1 MSIRRVEWLA
11 AAVLAASMSPLAS
24 LAAQADTSFQVARD
38 AVIEITMRTGRLS
51 VRGEDRATAE
61 LRGSRTNYEIRSSRV
76 GVVLDVNDRN
86 GRNRS
91 GNRGN
96 NRNRDT
102 DEADV
107 VLIVP
112 RSVRLVVNGTST
124 DVSIANVAGDVEVT
138 LVTGDFEGRALG
150 GRAILQSMTGDVKIT
165 EGVGDLRVTTTSGD
179 VSASGVRGEVE
190 VGATSGDVSI
200 GAERLGRVKVALMSG
215 DIDITGPLADDARLQ
230 LNTHSGDV
238 ILRLPE
244 SAAGELEV
252 TTYNG
257 NVSAGTVTMMPPVQ
271 RSFNAGNT
279 SPRRYQFGGG
289 GTARITVSTFNGDIA
304 IQRGAA
310 RPRREE

>member
-1 MSIRRVEWLA
+1 MKSRSFEWLA
-11 AAVLAASMSPLAS
+11 AAVLAGSMSPIAS
-24 LAAQADTSFQVARD
+24 LAAQTDTSFQVARD

-51 VRGEDRATAE
+51 VRGEDRASAE
-61 LRGSRTNYEIRSSRV
+61 LRGDRTNFEIRSSRV
-76 GVVLDVNDRN
+76 GVVLDVNERN
-86 GRNRS
+86 GRNR
-91 GNRGN
+91 GNNRGN

-107 VLIVP
+107 VLTVP
-112 RSVRLVVNGTST
+112 RSVRLVVNGMST
-124 DVSIANVAGDVEVT
+124 DVSVANVAGDVEVT
-138 LVTGDFEGRALG
+138 LVNGDFEARALG
-150 GRAILQSMTGDVKIT
+150 GRAIIQTMTGDVKIT

-200 GAERLGRVKVALMSG
+200 VAERLGRVKVGLMSG
-215 DIDITGPLADDARLQ
+215 DIDITGPLAEDARLQ
-230 LNTHSGDV
+230 LNTHTGDV
-238 ILRLPE
+238 VLRLPE

-257 NVSAGTVTMMPPVQ
+257 NVSAGTVTMLPPVQ

-289 GTARITVSTFNGDIA
+289 GTARITVSTFNGDISV
-304 IQRGAA
+304 QRGA
-310 RPRREE
+310 RPRRDE

>member
-1 MSIRRVEWLA
+1 MKTRRIEWLA
-11 AAVLAASMSPLAS
+11 AAVLAGSMFPVSS
-24 LAAQADTSFQVARD
+24 LAAQVDTSFQVARD
-38 AVIEITMRTGRLS
+38 AVIEITMRNGRLS

-61 LRGSRTNYEIRSSRV
+61 LRGNRTNYEIRSSRV
-76 GVVLDVNDRN
+76 GVVLDVNERN
-86 GRNRS
+86 GRNR
-91 GNRGN
+91 G

-112 RSVRLVVNGTST
+112 RSVRLVVNGMST
-124 DVSIANVAGDVEVT
+124 DVSIANVAGDVEVS
-138 LVTGDFEGRALG
+138 LVTGDFEARALG
-150 GRAILQSMTGDVKIT
+150 GRAILQTMTGDVKIT

-179 VSASGVRGEVE
+179 VSATGVRGEVE

-200 GAERLGRVKVALMSG
+200 VAERIGRVKVALMSG

-257 NVSAGTVTMMPPVQ
+257 NVNAGTVTMMPPVQ
-271 RSFNAGNT
+271 RSFNEGNT
-279 SPRRYQFGGG
+279 AARRYQFGGG
-289 GTARITVSTFNGDIA
+289 GTARITVSTFNGDIS
-304 IQRGAA
+304 IQRGA
-310 RPRREE
+310 RPRRDE